1 MIPQHKDQSMIKHLT
16 ILLCLSLA
24 TPLAAQTTL
33 RAQDAARIDGFAT
46 AAGSALLQ
54 ALSGGTPAD
63 VAALTQALSGTPQ
76 IAFDET
82 LDGDW
87 TCRTIKVG
95 GLSPLV
101 VYSPFKCRFGIQND
115 GFTFEKLTGSQR
127 TKGKVTFRD
136 GRAVYVGVGFVAGQ
150 TPPDYDALPDDFTS
164 NGSVQTDVAILERIS
179 PTRARLM
186 FPSPAV
192 ESDFD
197 ILELTR

>member
-1 MIPQHKDQSMIKHLT
+1 MLSRL
-16 ILLCLSLA
+16 ILALCVVLGTAA
-24 TPLAAQTTL
+24 TAQTTL
-33 RAQDAARIDGFAT
+33 RPEDAARLDDFAT
-46 AAGSALLQ
+46 AAGGAILQ
-54 ALSGGTPAD
+54 ALSGGAPAD
-63 VAALTQALSGTPQ
+63 VSALTQALSGTPQ

-82 LDGDW
+82 LNGDW
-87 TCRTIKVG
+87 SCRTMKLG

-101 VYSPFKCRFGIQND
+101 VYSPFKCRFGIEND

-136 GRAVYVGVGFVAGQ
+136 GRAVYVGVGFVAGV
-150 TPPDYDALPDDFTS
+150 TPPAYADLPPDFRS
-164 NGSVQTDVAILERIS
+164 DGSVQTDVAILERIS